1 MSFGSGAGKG
11 DLPRHV
17 DGEAFRNNFDSIFRK
32 QREFTFAELLKMHDT
47 AVEEG
52 KFDRA
57 AEYKQKIERLKY
69 EDQNNKQLS
78 D

>member
-1 MSFGSGAGKG
+1 
-11 DLPRHV
+11 
-17 DGEAFRNNFDSIFRK
+17 
-32 QREFTFAELLKMHDT
+32 MHDN
-47 AVEEG
+47 AIEEG

-69 EDQNNKQLS
+69 EDQNNKQLP